1 MLTYSF
7 LWEVRINQCK
17 HSVIFVG
24 HRQTA
29 DPDQTIMQRLLGV
42 FTDCLQNVLI
52 KLNRNG
58 KYHPTPLNW
67 KWARP
72 SDKVGKFIRLIWVK
86 YLR

>member
-7 LWEVRINQCK
+7 LWEVRINPCK

-24 HRQTA
+24 A
-29 DPDQTIMQRLLGV
+29 DPDQTIMQRLIGV
-42 FTDCLQNVLI
+42 FTVCLQNVLI
-52 KLNRNG
+52 NLNRNG
-58 KYHPTPLNW
+58 KYHLTPLNW